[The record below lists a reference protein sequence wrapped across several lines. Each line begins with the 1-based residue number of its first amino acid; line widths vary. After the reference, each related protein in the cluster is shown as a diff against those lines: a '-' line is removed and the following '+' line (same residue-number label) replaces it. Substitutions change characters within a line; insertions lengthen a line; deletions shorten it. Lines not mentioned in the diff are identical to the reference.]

1 MVNDT
6 KTFLQ
11 ESRERM
17 IFTRLATDMSAY
29 NSTEY
34 DIKIPTSSQS
44 PVPRFHV
51 GQPIH
56 VTWKAPSHH
65 SRKDWIGIYRLG
77 SCRSKL
83 VTRISSMGKW
93 VPIHSDEY
101 DGEFPVETGR
111 EQRVKTED
119 AGSVVFRGDSLP
131 WAAGE
136 YELRYHHDG
145 KHNVMSNVGQIQ
157 IFGEYCNRRK
167 IISADYQS
175 TSLQTILMEP
185 PGRRCSISFVSP
197 LTRTALSSLD
207 RPRSCPTLRP
217 RAIIKTAI
225 QSRRT
230 VPKRNKVISKR

>member
-6 KTFLQ
+6 KAFLQ

-17 IFTRLATDMSAY
+17 IFTRLASDMSAY

-56 VTWKAPSHH
+56 VTWRAPSHH

-111 EQRVKTED
+111 EQQVKTED

-157 IFGEYCNRRK
+157 IFGEHSN
-167 IISADYQS
+167 Q
-175 TSLQTILMEP
+175 Q
-185 PGRRCSISFVSP
+185 G
-197 LTRTALSSLD
+197 
-207 RPRSCPTLRP
+207 
-217 RAIIKTAI
+217 
-225 QSRRT
+225 
-230 VPKRNKVISKR
+230 